1 MMLLLLLDVGA
12 HKLDIRGAHRKN
24 TVSRLP
30 CKFFNLRET
39 PLNPKVGTALQFLDQ
54 IGLGN
59 ASAQLKQDVDMIGN
73 TANQNGWTI
82 QLFGDSSKKCM
93 NLLSNDAIRQEWKP
107 VFCREN
113 DMQKDAG

>member
-12 HKLDIRGAHRKN
+12 HRLEIRGTHRKN
-24 TVSRLP
+24 TLSRLP

-39 PLNPKVGTALQFLDQ
+39 SLNPKVGTALQFLDQ

-59 ASAQLKQDVDMIGN
+59 TAAQLKQYVDMIGN

-82 QLFGDSSKKCM
+82 QLFGDSSKKCV
-93 NLLSNDAIRQEWKP
+93 NPLSNDAIRQEWKP
-107 VFCREN
+107 VFGREY